1 MKKNSFFSHARVL
14 FFGVVFVTSIFV
26 SNPNIARA
34 SDADSPLQVQ
44 NQTFINLS
52 TAADKIKGYTLDPLA
67 WVVSKATL
75 QSMVK
80 SMANWASHGF
90 NGSPS
95 FVTDLNKQLL
105 SVGDSSA
112 NNFIKQLATNNSVK
126 TPWQTALAS
135 SLSTGYG
142 QSTSNNGF
150 FNQNAFTLG
159 KVSPNPTTAM
169 NGGILTTQGGGLNA
183 LISAWGNPQNNLFGS
198 SILASNALGAQVG
211 NAQSI
216 QKDELNWAQGYLS
229 SRGNCPTTTT
239 GGTTQTTATPA
250 ATTGTTATTATPPAT
265 TSASPVSLS
274 APSTCQSKPI
284 QAPGSSLKA
293 ISDKTWGSSID
304 TLVSAHSFNEIVSS
318 LLSQLTTQILT
329 AGLTGLTQPSSSTGG
344 SSFVNAADP
353 NQIALSNSTGA
364 NFSTTLTN
372 QITVLQKFVTEW
384 NTINTA
390 AQAAKTAL
398 SSTGCFPN
406 AQATITNTVQPV
418 INQAAS
424 SISQA
429 NASITALQ
437 NIQAQLPAANSTTDN
452 TAAVSAATTAYSN
465 LLAGNTL
472 PADATIADAAFE
484 SNDTS
489 ANTNPTATMSFLTQ
503 MNNIAKQA
511 TICIPAAH

>member
-1 MKKNSFFSHARVL
+1 MKKKSLTSLKIGTL
-14 FFGVVFVTSIFV
+14 FLGALFATSAFV
-26 SNPNIARA
+26 SLPTPAYA
-34 SDADSPLQVQ
+34 SDLDSPLQLG
-44 NQTFINLS
+44 NQTLINLS

-67 WVVSKATL
+67 WIVSKATL

-105 SVGDSSA
+105 SVGDASA
-112 NNFIKQLATNNSVK
+112 NNFLSQLTSNGSIKS
-126 TPWQTALAS
+126 PFQTAIAS
-135 SLSTGYG
+135 VTGNNYKQSTG
-142 QSTSNNGF
+142 SNGF
-150 FNQNAFTLG
+150 FGQNPFTLG

-169 NGGILTTQGGGLNA
+169 NGGIMTKQGGGLNA
-183 LISAWGNPQNNLFGS
+183 WISAWSNTANNPYGAS
-198 SILASNALGAQVG
+198 MLASNALGAQVG
-211 NAQSI
+211 NAQSV
-216 QKDELNWAQGYLS
+216 QKAELDWAQGLLS

-239 GGTTQTTATPA
+239 GGTTQKTVTPTSTTGGAAAATP
-250 ATTGTTATTATPPAT
+250 
-265 TSASPVSLS
+265 TSAVSLS

-284 QAPGSSLKA
+284 QVPGSVLKA
-293 ISDKTWGSSID
+293 LSDKTWGSSID

-318 LLSQLTTQILT
+318 LLSQLTSQILSR
-329 AGLTGLTQPSSSTGG
+329 GLTGLTQPSSSGG
-344 SSFVNAADP
+344 STSFINAPDP

-372 QITVLQKFVTEW
+372 QIAVLQKFVTQW
-384 NTINTA
+384 NTINNA
-390 AQAAKTAL
+390 AQSAKTAL
-398 SSTGCFPN
+398 TSTACFPN
-406 AQATITNTVQPV
+406 AQATITNTVQPI

-429 NASITALQ
+429 NASIAALQ
-437 NIQAQLPAANSTTDN
+437 KIQAQLPTANSTTDQ
-452 TAAVSAATTAYSN
+452 TAAVTAATTAYSD

-489 ANTNPTATMSFLTQ
+489 SNTSGTMSFLTQ
-503 MNNIAKQA
+503 MNNITKQA
-511 TICIPAAH
+511 TTCIPTAH